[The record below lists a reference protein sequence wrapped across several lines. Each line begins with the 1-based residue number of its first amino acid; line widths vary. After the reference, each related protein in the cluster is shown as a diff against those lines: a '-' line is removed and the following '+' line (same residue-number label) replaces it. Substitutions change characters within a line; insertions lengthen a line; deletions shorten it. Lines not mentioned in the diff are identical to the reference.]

1 MNEANVG
8 SPTKTGGLARLVP
21 ILSWGRHYDRK
32 WLSKD
37 AVAGL
42 TLWGLL
48 VPQGMAYA
56 GIAGLPPQAGLY
68 TLVVSL
74 LVYALFGTSRHLA
87 VGPTSATSALL
98 ASSTLLALGLAKVDG
113 VDPALYQ
120 AYASAFVLVTGLV
133 FLAAG
138 FAKLGF
144 VTQFLSKPV
153 MDGFV
158 LGLAVFVAVGQLNKV
173 FGVPKPEGNS
183 VQKLIGIIRALPEA
197 NWPTV
202 VVGAVA
208 MALLFLLPRWSRRIP
223 AGLVV
228 LFSAIAVSSALD
240 LSGRYGVA
248 VIGTLPAGLPSL
260 RFDAIPL
267 DAYLGMILPAIGVLL
282 VAFSEAL
289 GVAREFADRHGY
301 EVDPDQELT
310 AHAAT
315 NLVSALFGG
324 MIAAGGM
331 SGSAVKEGAGAKSQ
345 VSNLIAWVAT
355 VITLLFLTPLF
366 GSLPEAVL
374 AALII
379 QAVWSIIASRK
390 LKRLRLASRTEF
402 WFALLAML
410 GVVFID
416 VLEGMII
423 GLLSS
428 LLFVVYQ
435 TSRPHL
441 AVLGEVPDIPGAYS
455 ELALH
460 PENKPVPG
468 VLIVRLDGADLLRQ
482 RPHRPGPT
490 HGPYR
495 PGRSTAHRPDPRP
508 ARPVRPGPDQR
519 RHAQCAPGRPAAPRP
534 RGATGRRPCPRHRIH
549 AHPWN
554 LRRDPGESG
563 PAQRERGS
571 QATRNDT
578 SLLDFRGG
586 RASPILHSLDICEWS
601 CSGRRGAS
609 AAACESSTHR
619 GNPSRRIRNRG
630 CCRLARVRPWDVLAK
645 RAPSV
650 REVLAWFVSRA
661 AHAGGLQRS
670 QPIWGHTG

>member
-1 MNEANVG
+1 VTEADID
-8 SPTKTGGLARLVP
+8 SPTKVSGVARLVP
-21 ILSWGRHYDRK
+21 ILAWVRHYDRQ

-37 AVAGL
+37 ALAGL

-74 LVYALFGTSRHLA
+74 LVYALFGTSRHLS
-87 VGPTSATSALL
+87 VGATSATSALL
-98 ASSTLLALGLAKVDG
+98 ASSVLLAVGASPAG
-113 VDPALYQ
+113 EVDPATYQ

-138 FAKLGF
+138 LARLGF

-158 LGLAVFVAVGQLNKV
+158 LGLAVFVAVGQLNKL
-173 FGVPKPEGNS
+173 FGVAKPEGNTI
-183 VQKLIGIIRALPEA
+183 QKLLGIIRELPQS

-202 VVGAVA
+202 VVGGVA
-208 MALLFLLPRWSRRIP
+208 LVLLFLLPRWSRKIP

-228 LFSAIAVSSALD
+228 LFSAIAVSTALD
-240 LSGRYGVA
+240 LSGQHGVA

-260 RFDAIPL
+260 RFDAIPF
-267 DAYLGMILPAIGVLL
+267 DAYLAMVLPAIGVLL

-289 GVAREFADRHGY
+289 GAAREFADRHGY

-345 VSNLIAWVAT
+345 VSNLIAWAAT
-355 VITLLFLTPLF
+355 IITLLFLTPLF
-366 GSLPEAVL
+366 ASLPEAVL

-402 WFALLAML
+402 WFGLLAML
-410 GVVFID
+410 GVVLVD

-423 GLLSS
+423 GLVSS
-428 LLFVVYQ
+428 LLFVVYR

-441 AVLGEVPDIPGAYS
+441 AVLGEIPDIPGAYS
-455 ELALH
+455 ELSLH
-460 PENKPVPG
+460 PENRAVPG
-468 VLIVRLDGADLLRQ
+468 VLILRLDGPLYYANALTVRGQIKSLVERAASPPNALIVDLRVQSGLDLTSADMLTGLL
-482 RPHRPGPT
+482 G
-490 HGPYR
+490 
-495 PGRSTAHRPDPRP
+495 DL
-508 ARPVRPGPDQR
+508 QR
-519 RHAQCAPGRPAAPRP
+519 RGLEVRLVDVHAPVIDIMRT
-534 RGATGRRPCPRHRIH
+534 RGV
-549 AHPWN
+549 
-554 LRRDPGESG
+554 
-563 PAQRERGS
+563 
-571 QATRNDT
+571 
-578 SLLDFRGG
+578 F
-586 RASPILHSLDICEWS
+586 
-601 CSGRRGAS
+601 
-609 AAACESSTHR
+609 
-619 GNPSRRIRNRG
+619 
-630 CCRLARVRPWDVLAK
+630 
-645 RAPSV
+645 
-650 REVLAWFVSRA
+650 EVLPESKVLRNVNEAVKQ
-661 AHAGGLQRS
+661 LQAIAPPS
-670 QPIWGHTG
+670 D